1 MWYQPKARGAFCIR
15 WTRLD
20 TVYLLGVASST
31 YEMLEPEQVEPTS
44 AQVKPYW
51 WIESWSKARDRV
63 VAAFAELIGTVTLL
77 VALGLIYFVLR
88 LMILVGMP
96 ADGIQFLEAVDFWAF
111 KAVFITFAMAFVLEA
126 ILNAKSS
133 LKGKS

>member
-1 MWYQPKARGAFCIR
+1 
-15 WTRLD
+15 
-20 TVYLLGVASST
+20 
-31 YEMLEPEQVEPTS
+31 MLEPEQAEITP

-63 VAAFAELIGTVTLL
+63 VSAVAELIGTVALL
-77 VALGLIYFVLR
+77 VALGFIYFGLR

-96 ADGIQFLEAVDFWAF
+96 ADGIQFLENVDFWAF
-111 KAVFITFAMAFVLEA
+111 KAVFLTFAIAFVVEA
-126 ILNAKSS
+126 ILNAIKS